1 MKTYKINEIFYSLQ
15 GEGVRA
21 GTANVFIRFSDCN
34 LRCSRN
40 KEGFDCDTEFIS
52 GTQMNLDQILSQAR
66 SLSATCDWVI
76 LTGGEP
82 SLQIDD
88 SLLDALHTA
97 GYKIAIESNGLREL
111 SSKID
116 WICISPKTA
125 ESSLRQKTAHE
136 LKYVRALGM
145 KIPNP
150 SIKAEHYLIS
160 PAFEVDHLPSENLEH
175 CLNLIRDNPKWRLSV
190 QQHKIWKVR

>member
-34 LRCSRN
+34 LRCSKA
-40 KEGFDCDTEFIS
+40 KEGFDCDTEFLS
-52 GTQMNLDQILSQAR
+52 GTQMNLDQIITRAR
-66 SLSATCDWVI
+66 ELSATCDWVI

-88 SLLDALHTA
+88 NLLDALHA
-97 GYKIAIESNGLREL
+97 VGYKIAIESNGLREL

-116 WICISPKTA
+116 WICVSPKTA
-125 ESSLRQKTAHE
+125 EQSLRQKTAHE
-136 LKYVRALGM
+136 LKYVRAVGM
-145 KIPNP
+145 GIPEP
-150 SIKAEHYLIS
+150 SIRAEHYLIS
-160 PAFEVDHLPSENLEH
+160 PAFEANELSNSNLEY
-175 CLNLIRDNPKWRLSV
+175 CLDLIRKNPKWRLSV
-190 QQHKIWKVR
+190 QQHKIWGVR